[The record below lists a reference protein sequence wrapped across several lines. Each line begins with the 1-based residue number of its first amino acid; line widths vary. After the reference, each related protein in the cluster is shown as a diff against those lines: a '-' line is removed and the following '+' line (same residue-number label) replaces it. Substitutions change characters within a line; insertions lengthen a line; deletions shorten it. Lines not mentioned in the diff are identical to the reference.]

1 MTTQE
6 LRCYKTIFFDL
17 DGTLLPIDMDTF
29 LREYFSKLKAFAD
42 ARGYD
47 GEKILFAV
55 NKGVK
60 AMLEEDARA
69 NDLCFWETFE
79 ALSGFTRAEF
89 EPLLME
95 FYENDF
101 DEIGETVTP
110 NPAAARTVATLKEK
124 GYQLFLTT
132 MPLFPAI
139 AVEARLRW
147 AGIDDASV
155 FDRITTYDNSHAV
168 KPQLAYYEENIALA
182 AGEPDE
188 ILMVGNNTRE
198 ANATVRTTRYPC
210 GALSACASFCDND
223 PLTVA
228 EICLCCWTCFKTRSF
243 DKPDVTVR
251 SPSTP
256 QVPADSHPCHS

>member
-6 LRCYKTIFFDL
+6 PRRYKTIFFDL

-42 ARGYD
+42 KRGYD

-60 AMLEEDARA
+60 AMLEEDTRA

-101 DEIGETVTP
+101 DEIGETVMP
-110 NPAAARTVATLKEK
+110 N
-124 GYQLFLTT
+124 
-132 MPLFPAI
+132 PAI

-155 FDRITTYDNSHAV
+155 FDRITTYDNSHAA
-168 KPQLAYYEENIALA
+168 KPQLAYYEENIALS

-198 ANATVRTTRYPC
+198 DLAC
-210 GALSACASFCDND
+210 CELGADGYLVTDWLLD
-223 PLTVA
+223 P
-228 EICLCCWTCFKTRSF
+228 IDF
-243 DKPDVTVR
+243 DYRAMKHGSLEDLLDFVTALPEC
-251 SPSTP
+251 S
-256 QVPADSHPCHS
+256 

>member
-6 LRCYKTIFFDL
+6 PRRYKTVFFDL

-29 LREYFSKLKAFAD
+29 LREYFSRLRAFAD
-42 ARGYD
+42 ERGYE

-55 NKGVK
+55 NKGVA

-101 DEIGETVTP
+101 DEIGESVTP
-110 NPAAARTVATLKEK
+110 NPAAARIIETLKKK

-147 AGIDDASV
+147 AGIDDISV
-155 FDRITTYDNSHAV
+155 FDRITTYDNSHAA

-182 AGEPDE
+182 EGEPNE

-198 ANATVRTTRYPC
+198 DLAC
-210 GALSACASFCDND
+210 CELGADGYLVTDWLLDPIDFDYHAMKHGSLEDLLDFVTALPECA
-223 PLTVA
+223 
-228 EICLCCWTCFKTRSF
+228 
-243 DKPDVTVR
+243 
-251 SPSTP
+251 
-256 QVPADSHPCHS
+256 

>member
-6 LRCYKTIFFDL
+6 PRRYKTIFFDL

-42 ARGYD
+42 KRGYD

-60 AMLEEDARA
+60 AMLEEDTRA

-101 DEIGETVTP
+101 DEIGETVMP

-155 FDRITTYDNSHAV
+155 STASPPTI
-168 KPQLAYYEENIALA
+168 
-182 AGEPDE
+182 
-188 ILMVGNNTRE
+188 ILMRQSLSSL
-198 ANATVRTTRYPC
+198 TTKRI
-210 GALSACASFCDND
+210 SRFRQESQM
-223 PLTVA
+223 
-228 EICLCCWTCFKTRSF
+228 RS
-243 DKPDVTVR
+243 
-251 SPSTP
+251 
-256 QVPADSHPCHS
+256 

>member
-6 LRCYKTIFFDL
+6 LRRYKTIFFDL

-101 DEIGETVTP
+101 DEIGETVMP
-110 NPAAARTVATLKEK
+110 NPAACALSRRSRRRATSSFLLPCLSFRLSRWRRVFV
-124 GYQLFLTT
+124 GRASMMRACSTASPPTIILMRQSLSSLTT
-132 MPLFPAI
+132 K
-139 AVEARLRW
+139 
-147 AGIDDASV
+147 
-155 FDRITTYDNSHAV
+155 RISRFR
-168 KPQLAYYEENIALA
+168 QESQ
-182 AGEPDE
+182 
-188 ILMVGNNTRE
+188 M
-198 ANATVRTTRYPC
+198 
-210 GALSACASFCDND
+210 
-223 PLTVA
+223 
-228 EICLCCWTCFKTRSF
+228 RS
-243 DKPDVTVR
+243 
-251 SPSTP
+251 
-256 QVPADSHPCHS
+256 